1 MVRKRWSALA
11 LAGLMTMAGA
21 GRAVAQPTLA
31 LSADTVAPGASVT
44 ATIAGTPGQQWAL
57 LGSAVNAG
65 VAYAGVNLSVG
76 PDFVILGTGVM
87 PGTGQVV
94 VTVTPP
100 FVGTVFDRY
109 YLQAASSPSAAFVPL
124 AVSAGAVV
132 RNRDLVPVQSG
143 LVGPPGPAGPAGPA
157 GPTGAAGPPGPP
169 GPQGLQGLQGIQGV
183 QGPQGNT
190 GPQGPAGT
198 FVVPAPTEWA
208 FDDTNPVTQTHFTG
222 TGWVLESPNASTVRL
237 RVTASGIRSF
247 SLLHPVNC
255 TFAFPFGADMKSRH
269 SSAISA
275 GTAIEATFCGEGS
288 IIDATVMAYRP
299 SGGLEMTQL
308 RCMRMASNVNACQR
322 VY

>member
-1 MVRKRWSALA
+1 MVQRRWSALA
-11 LAGLMTMAGA
+11 LAGLMTMAAAGGA
-21 GRAVAQPTLA
+21 TAQPTLT

-44 ATIAGTPGQQWAL
+44 VTIAGTPGQQWAL

-76 PDFVILGTGVM
+76 PDFAILGTGVM

-143 LVGPPGPAGPAGPA
+143 IVGPPGPAGPAGPA

-198 FVVPAPTEWA
+198 FVVPAPTE
-208 FDDTNPVTQTHFTG
+208 FGFSDVTPVLQTHYTG
-222 TGWVLESPNASTVRL
+222 PGWVLESPNASTVRL
-237 RVTASGIRSF
+237 RATTAAIRAF

-255 TFAFPFGADMKSRH
+255 TFAFPFGADMKARQ
-269 SSAISA
+269 SSAISV

-288 IIDATVMAYRP
+288 IIDATVTQHLA
-299 SGGLEMTQL
+299 SGGLEMTQH
-308 RCMRMASNVNACQR
+308 RCVRMASNVNACQR

>member
-1 MVRKRWSALA
+1 MVRRGWSALA

-21 GRAVAQPTLA
+21 VRAVAQPTLA

-143 LVGPPGPAGPAGPA
+143 IVGPPGPAGPAGA
-157 GPTGAAGPPGPP
+157 TGPTGAAGPPGPP
-169 GPQGLQGLQGIQGV
+169 GPQGPQGLQGLQGIQGA
-183 QGPQGNT
+183 QGNT
-190 GPQGPAGT
+190 GPAGPTGT
-198 FVVPAPTEWA
+198 FVLPTPTE
-208 FDDTNPVTQTHFTG
+208 FGYSDVSPVTQTHYDG
-222 TGWVLESPNASTVRL
+222 PGWVLESPNAATVRL
-237 RVTASGIRSF
+237 RATATGIRAF
-247 SLLHPVNC
+247 SLIHPVNC

-269 SSAISA
+269 STAISP

-288 IIDATVMAYRP
+288 MIRATVAQTGSNSRAE
-299 SGGLEMTQL
+299 LTQF
-308 RCMRMASNVNACQR
+308 RCMRLASNVNVCQR
-322 VY
+322 EY